1 MEQSIKVK
9 IAGYTFPLKVN
20 SQEQEEYIRK
30 SAQEINR
37 QITAFQ
43 TRYPNKSLIEI
54 LSIMSLN
61 VCVTNM
67 TLSKQIKDFKDAE
80 ESLAKELDGY
90 LDNIDKTSR

>member
-30 SAQEINR
+30 SAQEIDR
-37 QITAFQ
+37 QIKAFQ
-43 TRYPNKSLIEI
+43 TRYPNKSLNEI
-54 LSIMSLN
+54 MSIMSLN

-80 ESLAKELDGY
+80 ESLAKELNGY
-90 LDNIDKTSR
+90 LDNIDKNSR

>member
-67 TLSKQIKDFKDAE
+67 TLSKQMKDFKDAE
-80 ESLAKELDGY
+80 ESLAKELNGY
-90 LDNIDKTSR
+90 LDNIDKNSR